1 MAKFR
6 YRMQSILDI
15 KLKMET
21 IAKQDFAAAKIALDE
36 QEEALQ
42 ALKDRKAQYEAR
54 QRELLSGKLD
64 FLEIA
69 AGEEAIHRMDDFI
82 EEQKKAVRKAEEFL
96 EQMREALEEVMKE
109 RKVQESLRQ
118 KAFEE
123 YLAEEKAA
131 ESKEIDQLTSFTYGQ
146 RIKSNQIN
154 NGEA

>member
-21 IAKQDFAAAKIALDE
+21 MAKQDFANARNALDE
-36 QEEALQ
+36 EEEKLLAL
-42 ALKDRKAQYEAR
+42 RKRKEEYEIR
-54 QRELLSGKLD
+54 QRQLLSGKLD

-69 AGEEAIHRMDDFI
+69 EGEQAIQRMEEFI
-82 EEQKKAVRKAEEFL
+82 LKQMTEVSKAEAFL
-96 EQMREALEEVMKE
+96 EQKRQALEEVIKE

-123 YLAEEKAA
+123 FLEEEKAA
-131 ESKEIDQLTSFTYGQ
+131 ESKEIDQLTSFTYGE
-146 RIKSNQIN
+146 RIKSEQN
-154 NGEA
+154 NEEES

>member
-21 IAKQDFAAAKIALDE
+21 MAKQDFANARNALDE
-36 QEEALQ
+36 EEEKLLAL
-42 ALKDRKAQYEAR
+42 RKRKEEYEIR
-54 QRELLSGKLD
+54 QRQLLSGKLD

-69 AGEEAIHRMDDFI
+69 EGEQAIQRMEEFI
-82 EEQKKAVRKAEEFL
+82 LKQMKEVSKAEAFL
-96 EQMREALEEVMKE
+96 EQKRQALEEVIKE

-123 YLAEEKAA
+123 FLEEEKAA
-131 ESKEIDQLTSFTYGQ
+131 ESKEIDQLTSFTYGE
-146 RIKSNQIN
+146 RIKSEQN
-154 NGEA
+154 NEEES

>member
-21 IAKQDFAAAKIALDE
+21 MAKQDLANARNALDE
-36 QEEALQ
+36 EEEKLLAL
-42 ALKDRKAQYEAR
+42 RKRKEEYEIR
-54 QRELLSGKLD
+54 QRQLLSGKLD

-69 AGEEAIHRMDDFI
+69 EGEQAIQRMEEFI
-82 EEQKKAVRKAEEFL
+82 LKQMTEVSKAEAFL
-96 EQMREALEEVMKE
+96 EQKRQALEEVIKE

-123 YLAEEKAA
+123 FWEEEKAA
-131 ESKEIDQLTSFTYGQ
+131 ESKEIDQLTSFTYGE
-146 RIKSNQIN
+146 RIKSEQN
-154 NGEA
+154 NEEES

>member
-21 IAKQDFAAAKIALDE
+21 MAKQDFANAKNALDE
-36 QEEALQ
+36 EQKKLEELFE
-42 ALKDRKAQYEAR
+42 RKETYEERHR
-54 QRELLSGKLD
+54 QLLSGKLD

-69 AGEEAIHRMDDFI
+69 ANEEAIHRMEQFI
-82 EEQKKAVRKAEEFL
+82 AAQRIQVAKAEDYV

-123 YLAEEKAA
+123 YLEEEKAA

-146 RIKSNQIN
+146 RIKLEQTN
-154 NGEA
+154 NGDA

>member
-21 IAKQDFAAAKIALDE
+21 MAKQDFANARNALDE
-36 QEEALQ
+36 EEEKLLAL
-42 ALKDRKAQYEAR
+42 RKRKEEYEIR
-54 QRELLSGKLD
+54 QRQLLSGKLD

-69 AGEEAIHRMDDFI
+69 EGEQAIQRMEEFI
-82 EEQKKAVRKAEEFL
+82 LKQMTEVSKAEAFL
-96 EQMREALEEVMKE
+96 EQKRQALEEVIKE

-123 YLAEEKAA
+123 FWEEEKAA
-131 ESKEIDQLTSFTYGQ
+131 ESKEIDQLTSFTYGE
-146 RIKSNQIN
+146 RIKSEQN
-154 NGEA
+154 NEEES